1 MAPTSQFPF
10 GRRYESIRREGSYD
24 FVYTKKLIA
33 TRSSIV
39 MYVTGEHSEQ
49 AWPTIS
55 SIRSNKFLRSPIV
68 LLAKLSWRIEYP
80 TLQTQEI
87 GGNCV

>member
-10 GRRYESIRREGSYD
+10 ARRYESIHQEGSYD